1 MVFTSSLATTRVES
15 ENAKGQERTKENYN
29 DGDSDNDYQ
38 TVSIAVEGPVATVRL
53 NRPEALNALNSTL
66 VREVVE
72 VLGSLEAD
80 DSIRCVILTG
90 SDRVFCAGADVKEMA
105 RLTADQISQ
114 GDHLRAV
121 WERTWKF
128 KKPIIAAL
136 SGYALGG
143 GFELALCCDIIV
155 ASAGTKMGQPEINI
169 GIIPGGGGTQRLTW
183 AVGKYKAM
191 EMILTGEM
199 ISAEEAHE
207 FGVVNMV
214 VPPGQ
219 YLEEAKKIALDISSK
234 PPLAVRA
241 AKEAIAAAQEN
252 GLSDGLEVERRLFY
266 HLFATE
272 DKKEGMAAF
281 IEKRKPNFVGR

>member
-1 MVFTSSLATTRVES
+1 LLPTTCVES
-15 ENAKGQERTKENYN
+15 INKEEGEK
-29 DGDSDNDYQ
+29 DGNKKVYQ
-38 TVSIAVEGPVATVRL
+38 TVIVAVEGPVAIVRL

-66 VREVVE
+66 VREVVDA
-72 VLGSLEAD
+72 LED
-80 DSIRCVILTG
+80 LEMDSSVRCVVLTG
-90 SDRVFCAGADVKEMA
+90 SDKVFCAGADVKEMA
-105 RLTADQISQ
+105 KLSADEMSQ
-114 GDHLRAV
+114 ADHLRSV

-143 GFELALCCDIIV
+143 GFELAMCCDMII
-155 ASAGTKMGQPEINI
+155 AAAGTKMGQPEINI
-169 GIIPGGGGTQRLTW
+169 GIMPGGGGTQRLTW

-207 FGVVNMV
+207 FGVVNMI
-214 VPPGQ
+214 VPAGQ
-219 YLEEAKKIALDISSK
+219 HLEEAKKLALEISSK
-234 PPLAVRA
+234 APLAVRA
-241 AKEAIAAAQEN
+241 AKEAVAAAQER
-252 GLSDGLEVERRLFY
+252 GLTDGIEAERRLFY

-281 IEKRKPNFVGR
+281 LEKRKPNFVGR